1 MCAGQLGIGMQGSA
15 VRDIGAA
22 SAAVATKRNG
32 LLWPKIGS

>member
-1 MCAGQLGIGMQGSA
+1 MCTGHPGIGMQGSG
-15 VRDIGAA
+15 VQDSGAA